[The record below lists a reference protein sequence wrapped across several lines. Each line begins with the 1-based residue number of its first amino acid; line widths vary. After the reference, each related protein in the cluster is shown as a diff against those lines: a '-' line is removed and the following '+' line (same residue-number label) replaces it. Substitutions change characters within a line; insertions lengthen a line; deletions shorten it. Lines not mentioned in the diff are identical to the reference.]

1 MQGQITPPGEPPQGA
16 MYPETS
22 SVGCWRGKARTL
34 KGYCL

>member
-22 SVGCWRGKARTL
+22 VGCWRGKARTL